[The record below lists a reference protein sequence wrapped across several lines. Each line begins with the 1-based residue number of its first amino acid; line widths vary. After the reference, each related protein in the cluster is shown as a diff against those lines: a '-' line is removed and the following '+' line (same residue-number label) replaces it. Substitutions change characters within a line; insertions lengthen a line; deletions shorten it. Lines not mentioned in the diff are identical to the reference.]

1 MANENKPDT
10 NHSQFFITLDA
21 TEYLY
26 GKHTIFG
33 KVVGNTLFNV
43 LKMGDLQTDSN
54 DHPIYPPCIL
64 CVSIVTRK
72 KIINAILIC
81 APIAVTSRKIISKI
95 SSQANSAFVLVVK
108 TSLILI

>member
-1 MANENKPDT
+1 MYQVAGGYAY
-10 NHSQFFITLDA
+10 H
-21 TEYLY
+21 
-26 GKHTIFG
+26 
-33 KVVGNTLFNV
+33 
-43 LKMGDLQTDSN
+43 LKASN
-54 DHPIYPPCIL
+54 GEI